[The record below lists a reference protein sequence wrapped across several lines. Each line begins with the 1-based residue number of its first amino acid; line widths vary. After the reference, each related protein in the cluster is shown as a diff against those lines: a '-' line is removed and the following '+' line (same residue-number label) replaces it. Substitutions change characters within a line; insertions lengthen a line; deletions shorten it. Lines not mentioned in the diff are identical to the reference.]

1 MAKVSQVPT
10 ITLWRKAVDVSGG
23 KNSATKRPMLRRA
36 SIDRN
41 CRHWR
46 SSDQKLAT
54 TSARMPVVNQQAV
67 QRALN
72 SGGGNL

>member
-1 MAKVSQVPT
+1 
-10 ITLWRKAVDVSGG
+10 
-23 KNSATKRPMLRRA
+23 MLRAA
-36 SIDRN
+36 SREN
-41 CRHWR
+41 SWPQGM

-54 TSARMPVVNQQAV
+54 TSASTATVNQQAL